1 MRIRILLLLLGIVGE
16 GWAQCPTKLVNG
28 TQDYKGRLQVSS
40 SQGIS
45 MIAEGTS
52 DRILKI
58 CKGTTIQVEDVT
70 ANNNPSLTAYN
81 FNYQSAEVD
90 LSAPIFDKVNKS
102 YTYEKAGTYGLIMV
116 GSASG
121 TGSYACQ
128 TVQVL
133 DNPELN
139 FEVDACEPE
148 QVTLVIPKDSSRNP
162 YDEFTIEWGDGNTE
176 KLLKKDLPLTKVH
189 IYKNAGTGVTISV
202 QGTYEGNVCGIS
214 KISKFIDPGKLN
226 QSPKPIV
233 TLLELS
239 ATKTVATIQFAG
251 PVSTTQEIF
260 QKEVGG
266 TYVSTGIQ
274 IQSNL
279 TSERIINLNPAKQ
292 YCFQVRS
299 VGGCASTSGSDE
311 ICTLPITVQAK
322 GKQIEVNWSAYP
334 QATATFESYTVSNG
348 TTTFPVIKDRNQTQL
363 IDKSELECGTSYCY
377 RVTARV
383 NNINSISNEVCEEIE
398 STVKP
403 DPITQAYATLAGKAA
418 VLSWESPGGKILD
431 YEILRAEAGGKF
443 EKIET
448 DTTIVSPY
456 KDGQINPLQR
466 SYCYQISYES
476 ACKTWSNPSAP
487 ICTIHLNQKSGELS
501 WTSNNP
507 FTENISEYTVQALDA
522 QGNVVASHSVAKAT
536 KVSVSGLDFPISPE
550 YQYRIEST
558 SESGNTS
565 WSNPI
570 PIREL
575 FQVYVPDAFTPNG
588 DSQND
593 VFLPKVVHVNALK
606 FTVFDRWGN
615 SIFSTEDE
623 SEGWDGYING
633 KPAPQGSYSYR
644 LDVRNEVGDS
654 FTKRGVFRLIR

>member
-1 MRIRILLLLLGIVGE
+1 MRIRILLLLLGIVWE

-40 SQGIS
+40 SQGTT

-90 LSAPIFDKVNKS
+90 LSAPLFDKVNKS
-102 YTYEKAGTYGLIMV
+102 YTYAKAGTYGLIMV

-133 DNPELN
+133 GNPDPN
-139 FEVDACEPE
+139 FEVDACEIE

-162 YDEFTIEWGDGNTE
+162 YDEFTVEWGDGNTE
-176 KLLKKDLPLTKVH
+176 KVLKKDLPLTKVH
-189 IYKNAGTGVTISV
+189 IYKNAGTGVAISV
-202 QGTYEGNVCGIS
+202 QGTYEGNICSSS
-214 KISKFIDPGKLN
+214 KVSKFIDPGKLN

-274 IQSNL
+274 IQNNL
-279 TSERIINLNPAKQ
+279 TSERITNLNPTKQ

-299 VGGCASTSGSDE
+299 VGGCASSSGSDE
-311 ICTLPITVQAK
+311 ICTLPITVVAK
-322 GKQIEVNWSAYP
+322 AKQMEVNWSAYP
-334 QATATFESYTVSNG
+334 QATAAFESYTVSNG
-348 TTTFPVIKDRNQTQL
+348 TTTFPVITDRTQTQL
-363 IDKSELECGTSYCY
+363 IDQSELECGTSYCY

-418 VLSWESPGGKILD
+418 VLTWESPGGKILD
-431 YEILRAEAGGKF
+431 YEILRAEAGSKL
-443 EKIET
+443 EKIEP
-448 DTTIVSPY
+448 DTTIVNPY
-456 KDGQINPLQR
+456 KDRQINPLQR

-476 ACKTWSNPSAP
+476 ACKTWSNPSAAV
-487 ICTIHLNQKSGELS
+487 CTIYLSQKGGELF

-507 FTENISEYTVQALDA
+507 FTEDLSEYTVQALDA
-522 QGNVVASHSVAKAT
+522 QGNVVASSNVAKAT
-536 KVSVSGLDFPISPE
+536 SISVSSLGFPISPDYE
-550 YQYRIEST
+550 YRIQST
-558 SESGNTS
+558 SASGHIS
-565 WSNPI
+565 WSNSI
-570 PIREL
+570 PIQEF

-593 VFLPKVVHVNALK
+593 VFLPKVLHVNALK
-606 FTVFDRWGN
+606 LTVFDRWGN

-623 SEGWDGYING
+623 SEGWDGSING

-644 LDVRNEVGDS
+644 LDVRNELGDS